1 MQGEGN
7 ERDPEA
13 EIKKRKDTA
22 EQTRKETTM
31 NAITINAKNR
41 TIELTK
47 TFAIA
52 SQKFGSPEYNELK
65 EARLDNPTYR
75 VVTVAK
81 KTARPKFK
89 GLTYEY
95 MEKYISKHDDEAKSI
110 MGEYKALRAQTEEA
124 EEALAVSASYSDIR
138 EWFFDKFPA
147 VAQFHKTR
155 AQILADKKV
164 A

>member
-1 MQGEGN
+1 
-7 ERDPEA
+7 
-13 EIKKRKDTA
+13 
-22 EQTRKETTM
+22 M

-47 TFAIA
+47 TFATLA
-52 SQKFGSPEYNELK
+52 SKFGSPEYLELK
-65 EARLDNPTYR
+65 EARLDNPSFK
-75 VVTVAK
+75 VVTIVK

-95 MEKYISKHDDEAKSI
+95 MEKYISTHDDEKKSI
-110 MGEYKALRAQTEEA
+110 MSEYKGKRALTDEA
-124 EEALAVSASYSDIR
+124 KEALAVSASYNEIR
-138 EWFFDKFPA
+138 EWFFKKYPA

-155 AQILADKKV
+155 AQILAEKV

>member
-1 MQGEGN
+1 M
-7 ERDPEA
+7 
-13 EIKKRKDTA
+13 
-22 EQTRKETTM
+22 TT
-31 NAITINAKNR
+31 ITINAKNR

-47 TFAIA
+47 TFATA

-65 EARLDNPTYR
+65 EARLDNPTFR
-75 VVTVAK
+75 VVTIVK

-95 MEKYISKHDDEAKSI
+95 MEKYISTHDDEKKSI
-110 MGEYKALRAQTEEA
+110 MSEYKGKRALTDEA
-124 EEALAVSASYSDIR
+124 KEALAVSASYNEIR
-138 EWFFDKFPA
+138 EWFFKKYLA

-155 AQILADKKV
+155 AQILAEKV

>member
-1 MQGEGN
+1 MKP
-7 ERDPEA
+7 ERVN
-13 EIKKRKDTA
+13 KMTS
-22 EQTRKETTM
+22 
-31 NAITINAKNR
+31 ITINAKNR

-47 TFAIA
+47 TFAITA
-52 SQKFGSPEYNELK
+52 SKFGSPEYDELK
-65 EARLDNPTYR
+65 AARLDNPSYK
-75 VVTVAK
+75 VVTIVK

-95 MEKYISKHDDEAKSI
+95 MEKYISRHDDEAKSI
-110 MGEYKALRAQTEEA
+110 MSEYKALRAQTEEA

>member
-1 MQGEGN
+1 M
-7 ERDPEA
+7 
-13 EIKKRKDTA
+13 
-22 EQTRKETTM
+22 TT
-31 NAITINAKNR
+31 ITVNDKNR

-47 TFAIA
+47 TFATAA
-52 SQKFGSPEYNELK
+52 SKFNSDEYKELK
-65 EARLDNPTYR
+65 AARLDNPTYR

-95 MEKYISKHDDEAKSI
+95 MEMYIAKHDDDAKSI
-110 MGEYKALRAQTEEA
+110 MGEYKVLRAQTEEA
-124 EEALAVSASYSDIR
+124 EEALAVSASYNEVR

-155 AQILADKKV
+155 AQILAEKKV

>member
-1 MQGEGN
+1 MKP
-7 ERDPEA
+7 ERVN
-13 EIKKRKDTA
+13 KMTS
-22 EQTRKETTM
+22 
-31 NAITINAKNR
+31 ITINAKNR

-52 SQKFGSPEYNELK
+52 SQKFGSAEYEELK
-65 EARLDNPTYR
+65 AARLDNPTYR
-75 VVTVAK
+75 IVTVTK
-81 KTARPKFK
+81 KTSRPKFK

-110 MGEYKALRAQTEEA
+110 MGEYKVLRAQTEEA
-124 EEALAVSASYSDIR
+124 EEALAVSASYAEIKD
-138 EWFFDKFPA
+138 WFFGKYPA

>member
-1 MQGEGN
+1 MKP
-7 ERDPEA
+7 ERVN
-13 EIKKRKDTA
+13 KMTS
-22 EQTRKETTM
+22 
-31 NAITINAKNR
+31 ININNKNR

-47 TFAIA
+47 TFATAA
-52 SQKFGSPEYNELK
+52 SKFNSPEYLELK
-65 EARLDNPTYR
+65 AARLDNPSYR
-75 VVTVAK
+75 VVTIAK

-95 MEKYISKHDDEAKSI
+95 MEKYISKHDDEAESI

-124 EEALAVSASYSDIR
+124 EEALAVSASYIEIKD
-138 EWFFDKFPA
+138 WFFKKYPA

-155 AQILADKKV
+155 AQILADV

>member
-1 MQGEGN
+1 M
-7 ERDPEA
+7 
-13 EIKKRKDTA
+13 
-22 EQTRKETTM
+22 TT
-31 NAITINAKNR
+31 ITINAKNR

-52 SQKFGSPEYNELK
+52 ASKFGSPEYDELK
-65 EARLDNPTYR
+65 SARLDNPSFR
-75 VVTVAK
+75 VVTIAK

-95 MEKYISKHDDEAKSI
+95 MEKYISKHDDEKKST
-110 MGEYKALRAQTEEA
+110 MGEYKVLRAKTAEA
-124 EEALAVSASYSDIR
+124 EEALAVSASYTEIKN
-138 EWFFDKFPA
+138 WFFQKYPA

-155 AQILADKKV
+155 AQILADQEV